1 LTLRNRF
8 RYFLPIAEA
17 TLAGNNNDSAGAGC
31 GVDADFTAANQG
43 KQTDDV
49 RRNERQQERSMM
61 TKALDALKRFAADEE
76 GTALMEYTI
85 LLGILV
91 VAVIV
96 IIEGLGTWIGNKW
109 CVLAKQLNT
118 DKGGLSC

>member
-1 LTLRNRF
+1 
-8 RYFLPIAEA
+8 
-17 TLAGNNNDSAGAGC
+17 
-31 GVDADFTAANQG
+31 
-43 KQTDDV
+43 
-49 RRNERQQERSMM
+49 MM